1 LRAGI
6 KIKQME
12 TYTTYKGYGI
22 TYYSVIG
29 LTTVSDSY
37 KGIKHFPSLGEQ
49 KGLEEAK
56 KFIDNLVD

>member
-1 LRAGI
+1 
-6 KIKQME
+6 ME

-22 TYYSVIG
+22 TYYSLVG
-29 LTTVSDSY
+29 TTLITEGGFNV
-37 KGIKHFPSLGEQ
+37 KIFPSLGEQ